1 MTRKV
6 LKYSFIIFILIILFY
21 SIYIKYFSKRIIS
34 QPFGFSILLIASGSM
49 EPEIKR
55 GDIVIIKKSKKYEIG
70 DIVTYSANDK
80 YLITHR
86 IIAKDGDAII
96 TKGDNNNIQD
106 EKIEEK
112 DIYGKVILRIG
123 L

>member
-34 QPFGFSILLIASGSM
+34 QPFGFSILL
-49 EPEIKR
+49 
-55 GDIVIIKKSKKYEIG
+55 IVIIKKSKKYEIG